1 MRKMKSKKVEPEK
14 VEVEITISDED
25 LLKLAKYAQQEDI
38 TINEAANRL
47 LWEYIHGKVKKAR

>member
-1 MRKMKSKKVEPEK
+1 MKSKKVEPEK
-14 VEVEITISDED
+14 VDVEVTISDED

-47 LWEYIHGKVKKAR
+47 LWEYIHGKHEKAR